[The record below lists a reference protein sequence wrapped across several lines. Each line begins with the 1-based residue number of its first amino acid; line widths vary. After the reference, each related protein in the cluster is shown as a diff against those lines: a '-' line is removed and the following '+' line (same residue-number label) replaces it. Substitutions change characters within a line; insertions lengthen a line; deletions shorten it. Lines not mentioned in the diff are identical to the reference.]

1 MTEFVENIKPK
12 GKKQTV
18 FRNASPT
25 NPYAQIPNATLRD
38 KDLTPGA
45 GWLLML
51 CLSMRQDWT
60 ASTEQMAK
68 LRGMN
73 RETVKRHLREL
84 EDLGFC
90 KRVRRHDNLG
100 KFGGYE
106 FWFSDS
112 KGYFSTDDEQK
123 DEPSM
128 HLPSLGFASDGVLTP
143 YKKTTV
149 SQEDYQSKKT
159 KNNDD
164 ASRTDG
170 ALPTATAQLGASV
183 FSPSVLRKI
192 QDLGVK
198 TEPLIERYFAK
209 TKLKPVRNP
218 SAYLLRMAKEEA
230 ADRDGVALG
239 VVDALVHG
247 QPAEK
252 ARALGAVLRTDRV
265 LPDWQRRSATNPN
278 RSALAGTSLLK
289 GGKS

>member
-1 MTEFVENIKPK
+1 MTEFVGNIKPA

-38 KDLTPGA
+38 KDLTHGA

-84 EDLGFC
+84 EDLGYC
-90 KRVRRHDNLG
+90 KRVRKHDSLG

-106 FWFSDS
+106 FWFSDT
-112 KGYFSTDDEQK
+112 KGYFSTADEQK
-123 DEPSM
+123 DEPSL
-128 HLPSLGFASDGVLTP
+128 HLPSLDFASDGVLTP
-143 YKKTTV
+143 YKKTIV

-164 ASRTDG
+164 ASLTDG
-170 ALPTATAQLGASV
+170 AQQNPTAQLGATV

-192 QDLGVK
+192 QDLGID
-198 TEPLIERYFAK
+198 TGPLIERYFAK
-209 TKLKPVRNP
+209 TKLKRVKDP
-218 SAYLLRMAKEEA
+218 SAYLLRMAKEAA
-230 ADRDGVALG
+230 ADRDGVPVG

-252 ARALGAVLRTDRV
+252 AKALGAVLRSDRV
-265 LPDWQRRSATNPN
+265 VPDWTRRSATNAN
-278 RSALAGTSLLK
+278 RSALSSTGLLK
-289 GGKS
+289 GGK